1 MIGESRDVG
10 DDGAENEDDDERGGD
25 GDGDGDDDERADVG
39 DDGKIDGG
47 EGGSSEG
54 EGSLSFLLLI
64 PLSSTPPAT
73 TSFVIM

>member
-10 DDGAENEDDDERGGD
+10 DDGAENEDDVERGGD

-47 EGGSSEG
+47 DGG
-54 EGSLSFLLLI
+54 
-64 PLSSTPPAT
+64 
-73 TSFVIM
+73 

>member
-10 DDGAENEDDDERGGD
+10 DDGAENEDDDESGGD
-25 GDGDGDDDERADVG
+25 GDGDGDGDVDDRADVG

-47 EGGSSEG
+47 EGGWS

-64 PLSSTPPAT
+64 PLSSTFPAT
-73 TSFVIM
+73 TSFVM